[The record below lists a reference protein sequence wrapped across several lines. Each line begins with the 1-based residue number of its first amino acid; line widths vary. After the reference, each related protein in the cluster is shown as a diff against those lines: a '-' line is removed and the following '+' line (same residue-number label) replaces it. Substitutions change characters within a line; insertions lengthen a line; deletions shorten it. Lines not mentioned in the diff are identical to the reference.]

1 MFDFVFASF
10 VHFNPCV
17 VLYRSVLT
25 ISRVIKEKIDETV
38 VKLLFHLETAC
49 YLQHVFNWEI
59 QKEIDVFHFFFG
71 QAETQFSSSDHGQ
84 KALFVFNLVVNH
96 EGSDF
101 ETADSLQHVHH
112 WVKIESEAI

>member
-25 ISRVIKEKIDETV
+25 IGGVIKKKIDETV

-49 YLQHVFNWEI
+49 YLQHVFN
-59 QKEIDVFHFFFG
+59 
-71 QAETQFSSSDHGQ
+71 
-84 KALFVFNLVVNH
+84 
-96 EGSDF
+96 
-101 ETADSLQHVHH
+101 
-112 WVKIESEAI
+112 